1 MVRPWKAGNYR
12 LPKLSLITYTSELP
26 CTRFNPFGNVP
37 VRSGY
42 IYIYTCRLVQ
52 ACRPKFVQHPMVT
65 PVFGDGPWNFA
76 RMLCACSMSSS
87 TQPLLTNVFFLL
99 VFPARYIY
107 YFTLFFLLDIWVY
120 GDPNYR
126 GKIGEIRQ
134 RLRRG
139 WSRLPNFRVYLQK
152 TVLKFGPLCGKPA

>member
-42 IYIYTCRLVQ
+42 IYIYVQ
-52 ACRPKFVQHPMVT
+52 A
-65 PVFGDGPWNFA
+65 GS
-76 RMLCACSMSSS
+76 SMSPQICSAS
-87 TQPLLTNVFFLL
+87 NGHAGFWRWTLKFCAHVMRMFYELLYPAVADERLFSPCFSRQIYLLFYSFF
-99 VFPARYIY
+99 F
-107 YFTLFFLLDIWVY
+107 LDIWVY

-139 WSRLPNFRVYLQK
+139 
-152 TVLKFGPLCGKPA
+152 